1 MLLQGLGERNR
12 LIDGPSRCAHD
23 QPLTS
28 GGKSADTPGSCGT
41 NGGATFQN
49 GERGFMIHRV
59 TKDPFTM
66 LTKTNYIE
74 WVALMHVMLHARGLW
89 ITVNMDTEDY
99 IKDRMALKAITEAV
113 PAEMMDIITS

>member
-1 MLLQGLGERNR
+1 LGKIKKGLLEMLLQGLGERNR

-74 WVALMHVMLHARGLW
+74 WVALMHVMFMH
-89 ITVNMDTEDY
+89 
-99 IKDRMALKAITEAV
+99 EAYG
-113 PAEMMDIITS
+113 SR